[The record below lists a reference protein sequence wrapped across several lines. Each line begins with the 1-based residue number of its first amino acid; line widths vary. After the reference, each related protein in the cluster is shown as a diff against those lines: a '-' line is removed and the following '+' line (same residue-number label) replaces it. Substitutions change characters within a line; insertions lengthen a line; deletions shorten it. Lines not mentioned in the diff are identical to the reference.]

1 MQFEFDKEQIL
12 FVQIYISDVSGLSDA
27 GEDNTVLNTYLC
39 SPSTVLEF

>member
-12 FVQIYISDVSGLSDA
+12 FVQIYVSDVSDA

-39 SPSTVLEF
+39 SPSTMLEF